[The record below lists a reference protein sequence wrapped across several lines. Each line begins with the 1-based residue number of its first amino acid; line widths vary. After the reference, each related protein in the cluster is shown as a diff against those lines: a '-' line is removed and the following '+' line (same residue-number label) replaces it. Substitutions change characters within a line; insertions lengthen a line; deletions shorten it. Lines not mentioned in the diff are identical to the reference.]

1 MYKDLMQLHS
11 NQKIL
16 IFEMLKRG
24 IDVELLNRD
33 LELIKTSYQGHTELI
48 YDRDSSNYAI

>member
-33 LELIKTSYQGHTELI
+33 LLPYREGIKRILKNWGK
-48 YDRDSSNYAI
+48 